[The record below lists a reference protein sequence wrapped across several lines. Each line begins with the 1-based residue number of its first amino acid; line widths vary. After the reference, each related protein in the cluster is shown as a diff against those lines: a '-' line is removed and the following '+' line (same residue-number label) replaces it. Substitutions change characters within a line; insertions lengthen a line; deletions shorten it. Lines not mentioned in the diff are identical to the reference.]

1 MGQERLAKNIPRTI
15 DNTRVYDSSSYLTA
29 DPATLRAAAE
39 KAAEASKA
47 LNADDDEDEDDE
59 DEDDDMEESDEDEE
73 EDEDETS
80 KAGPSRLPANAT
92 KASAENGPTAD
103 ETTETPSIPF
113 QPTLPPGPPPR
124 IMITTSPSPCKDTY
138 AFCED
143 LKGIFPGGEF
153 FKRPK
158 GKGFEIGRVARW
170 AAKRGFNAVCVV
182 NEDHKL
188 ASKSIVGGGR
198 TQKVKSMLMCR
209 CDNDHGASS
218 WTYCLFQVDQYD
230 ARKENIWAC

>member
-1 MGQERLAKNIPRTI
+1 
-15 DNTRVYDSSSYLTA
+15 VYDSSSYLTA

-47 LNADDDEDEDDE
+47 LNADDEEDEDDE
-59 DEDDDMEESDEDEE
+59 DADEDMGESDEE
-73 EDEDETS
+73 EDEEETS
-80 KAGPSRLPANAT
+80 KAGPSRLPAAAT
-92 KASAENGPTAD
+92 SIKTADGPTT
-103 ETTETPSIPF
+103 EETPTGTPSVPA

-188 ASKSIVGGGR
+188 ASESMPAGR
-198 TQKVKSMLMCR
+198 
-209 CDNDHGASS
+209 
-218 WTYCLFQVDQYD
+218 
-230 ARKENIWAC
+230 